1 MTLLRTVTCLFTVV
15 MGLTNSYLLLDQAS
29 QESIGLLV
37 GLGPDVPPKTC
48 VPEASA
54 NLKSWLVIYSMCLN
68 FGLVLCH

>member
-1 MTLLRTVTCLFTVV
+1 MTINDITWLYLLTLLRTVTCLFTVV
-15 MGLTNSYLLLDQAS
+15 MGLTNSYLLLDQAPG

-54 NLKSWLVIYSMCLN
+54 NLKSWLVI
-68 FGLVLCH
+68 